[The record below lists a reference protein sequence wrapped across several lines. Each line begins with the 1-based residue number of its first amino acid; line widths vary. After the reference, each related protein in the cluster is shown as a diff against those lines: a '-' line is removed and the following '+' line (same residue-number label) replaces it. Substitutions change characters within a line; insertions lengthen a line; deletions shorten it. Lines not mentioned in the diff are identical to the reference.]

1 MEKEKDSKLKQA
13 MKGLDSFLTTHYS
26 FRYNQITEQCE
37 FHDKHKF
44 DKYRVVDERE
54 FNTLVINA
62 IEEGVNCMDR
72 DMRRYLG
79 SSRIPS
85 FHPVTAYLE
94 HLPHWDGHD
103 RVSELARSV
112 SDETQWVEVFHIWML
127 GMVMQWSGKNR
138 MHGNCLIPI
147 LVNPLQGLK
156 KSTFCRSLLPP
167 ALRGYYTDDFD
178 VTREGD
184 ALRKM
189 RSLALINIDEFNRM
203 EEGAT
208 GKR

>member
-1 MEKEKDSKLKQA
+1 MIRSSPLIIP
-13 MKGLDSFLTTHYS
+13 

-85 FHPVTAYLE
+85 SHPVTAYLE

-112 SDETQWVEVFHIWML
+112 SDERNGRRRFI
-127 GMVMQWSGKNR
+127 SG
-138 MHGNCLIPI
+138 CW
-147 LVNPLQGLK
+147 
-156 KSTFCRSLLPP
+156 
-167 ALRGYYTDDFD
+167 AW
-178 VTREGD
+178 
-184 ALRKM
+184 
-189 RSLALINIDEFNRM
+189 
-203 EEGAT
+203 
-208 GKR
+208 

>member
-72 DMRRYLG
+72 DMY
-79 SSRIPS
+79 
-85 FHPVTAYLE
+85 
-94 HLPHWDGHD
+94 
-103 RVSELARSV
+103 
-112 SDETQWVEVFHIWML
+112 Q
-127 GMVMQWSGKNR
+127 
-138 MHGNCLIPI
+138 
-147 LVNPLQGLK
+147 
-156 KSTFCRSLLPP
+156 
-167 ALRGYYTDDFD
+167 DFD
-178 VTREGD
+178 LNLEFSHQVFLL
-184 ALRKM
+184 LRL
-189 RSLALINIDEFNRM
+189 SSSNLLLFVF
-203 EEGAT
+203 
-208 GKR
+208 

>member
-72 DMRRYLG
+72 WICAVIG
-79 SSRIPS
+79 FVTHSS
-85 FHPVTAYLE
+85 FHPVTAIWNIC
-94 HLPHWDGHD
+94 HDWDGHD

-112 SDETQWVEVFHIWML
+112 SDETQWVEVFHIWDA
-127 GMVMQWSGKNR
+127 G
-138 MHGNCLIPI
+138 H
-147 LVNPLQGLK
+147 
-156 KSTFCRSLLPP
+156 
-167 ALRGYYTDDFD
+167 
-178 VTREGD
+178 GD
-184 ALRKM
+184 AMERKTGCM
-189 RSLALINIDEFNRM
+189 
-203 EEGAT
+203 AT
-208 GKR
+208 A

>member
-94 HLPHWDGHD
+94 HLPHWDALPSAVPHF
-103 RVSELARSV
+103 RPAPTPRAAFAALSTACTAPNTRMRTCFVCVSCV
-112 SDETQWVEVFHIWML
+112 SSFSRFPH
-127 GMVMQWSGKNR
+127 
-138 MHGNCLIPI
+138 
-147 LVNPLQGLK
+147 K
-156 KSTFCRSLLPP
+156 KSAVWPRLYGANDAFWHTKKSRPP
-167 ALRGYYTDDFD
+167 F
-178 VTREGD
+178 
-184 ALRKM
+184 
-189 RSLALINIDEFNRM
+189 
-203 EEGAT
+203 
-208 GKR
+208 

>member
-85 FHPVTAYLE
+85 FSPRDSLFGTSA
-94 HLPHWDGHD
+94 
-103 RVSELARSV
+103 
-112 SDETQWVEVFHIWML
+112 TL
-127 GMVMQWSGKNR
+127 GR
-138 MHGNCLIPI
+138 
-147 LVNPLQGLK
+147 
-156 KSTFCRSLLPP
+156 
-167 ALRGYYTDDFD
+167 
-178 VTREGD
+178 TRQSKRAGT
-184 ALRKM
+184 L
-189 RSLALINIDEFNRM
+189 
-203 EEGAT
+203 

>member
-79 SSRIPS
+79 SSRIPGTS
-85 FHPVTAYLE
+85 AT
-94 HLPHWDGHD
+94 
-103 RVSELARSV
+103 
-112 SDETQWVEVFHIWML
+112 L
-127 GMVMQWSGKNR
+127 GR
-138 MHGNCLIPI
+138 
-147 LVNPLQGLK
+147 
-156 KSTFCRSLLPP
+156 
-167 ALRGYYTDDFD
+167 
-178 VTREGD
+178 TRQSKRAGT
-184 ALRKM
+184 L
-189 RSLALINIDEFNRM
+189 
-203 EEGAT
+203 

>member
-103 RVSELARSV
+103 RVSELAHSV
-112 SDETQWVEVFHIWML
+112 SDETQWM
-127 GMVMQWSGKNR
+127 K
-138 MHGNCLIPI
+138 
-147 LVNPLQGLK
+147 
-156 KSTFCRSLLPP
+156 P
-167 ALRGYYTDDFD
+167 AKYLRATIIS
-178 VTREGD
+178 R
-184 ALRKM
+184 
-189 RSLALINIDEFNRM
+189 INIVVLVFYQPVHARWLLRQ
-203 EEGAT
+203 
-208 GKR
+208 KRWRTQRVHYSTMHKIRYSAILTETYKKGGNLLLKL

>member
-79 SSRIPS
+79 SSR
-85 FHPVTAYLE
+85 H
-94 HLPHWDGHD
+94 
-103 RVSELARSV
+103 
-112 SDETQWVEVFHIWML
+112 
-127 GMVMQWSGKNR
+127 
-138 MHGNCLIPI
+138 
-147 LVNPLQGLK
+147 
-156 KSTFCRSLLPP
+156 
-167 ALRGYYTDDFD
+167 
-178 VTREGD
+178 
-184 ALRKM
+184 
-189 RSLALINIDEFNRM
+189 
-203 EEGAT
+203 T
-208 GKR
+208 GTGTIE

>member
-72 DMRRYLG
+72 D
-79 SSRIPS
+79 RIES
-85 FHPVTAYLE
+85 FYAGGCDYPK
-94 HLPHWDGHD
+94 
-103 RVSELARSV
+103 RV
-112 SDETQWVEVFHIWML
+112 
-127 GMVMQWSGKNR
+127 
-138 MHGNCLIPI
+138 
-147 LVNPLQGLK
+147 
-156 KSTFCRSLLPP
+156 
-167 ALRGYYTDDFD
+167 
-178 VTREGD
+178 
-184 ALRKM
+184 
-189 RSLALINIDEFNRM
+189 IDESVACPIRDKLSFGILRSCRIDSYYKAV
-203 EEGAT
+203 GQAVV
-208 GKR
+208 RALYA

>member
-1 MEKEKDSKLKQA
+1 MEKDSKLKQA

-85 FHPVTAYLE
+85 FHPRDSLFGTSATL
-94 HLPHWDGHD
+94 G
-103 RVSELARSV
+103 RARQSKRAG
-112 SDETQWVEVFHIWML
+112 TL
-127 GMVMQWSGKNR
+127 
-138 MHGNCLIPI
+138 
-147 LVNPLQGLK
+147 
-156 KSTFCRSLLPP
+156 
-167 ALRGYYTDDFD
+167 
-178 VTREGD
+178 
-184 ALRKM
+184 
-189 RSLALINIDEFNRM
+189 
-203 EEGAT
+203 